1 MSYRAVAL
9 ARTAGCRRARGPA
22 LANVPRAARECARG
36 TSATIMGD
44 AMTYHRRAVRTLLLA
59 VSALLMVG
67 GSARA
72 SEPPRSRVL
81 VTQTS
86 ADLSQAMRSLP
97 PRRFSPTVRIA
108 RGVRVI
114 DVDDTLRYQRFIGAG
129 GGMTDSSAWLIWT
142 QLAPAQRSRLMRLL
156 FAVSGAHLS
165 FLRVPIGAS
174 DYTADG
180 VPYSYDDE
188 PVGQTD
194 PRLTDFSVAHDQPY
208 ILPALRFAQYL
219 NPTLYLEG
227 VPWSAPGWMKAN
239 DALDDHDHAGT
250 LLPRDDAVFGRYL
263 AAFVRAYRNQGVRV
277 KGLAVQD
284 EPNEPNP
291 YPGMQLTL
299 PQEADLVARDIRPAL
314 RSAGLAVN
322 VFGWDLSWG
331 PPNAVG
337 PLIDEA
343 RNGTLTGLAWHCY
356 AGTPQFMSSAHR
368 VAPRALQI
376 VDECSSGSADAFATS
391 ELLISATRNW
401 ANAVALWNLALL
413 PQGGP
418 AQALGYGCE
427 ACTGVVS
434 VDPQTGQYALS
445 RDYYELA
452 QFSRFIP
459 PGAVRVS
466 SPHFVSYGLR
476 DYKTVVSSGLDD
488 VAFLD
493 PDGTRV
499 LFAYNTGPTAVSF
512 AVRWDRSAFTYRIPP
527 HATTTLRWR

>member
-1 MSYRAVAL
+1 M
-9 ARTAGCRRARGPA
+9 
-22 LANVPRAARECARG
+22 
-36 TSATIMGD
+36 
-44 AMTYHRRAVRTLLLA
+44 AMTYHRWAIWTPLLA
-59 VSALLMVG
+59 VAAILMVVG
-67 GSARA
+67 PAWASA
-72 SEPPRSRVL
+72 PPRSRVL

-86 ADLSQAMRSLP
+86 ADLSQAMQPSP
-97 PRRFSPTVRIA
+97 ARRFSPAMRIA

-114 DVDDTLRYQRFIGAG
+114 DVDDMHRYQRFIGAG
-129 GGMTDSSAWLIWT
+129 GGMTDSSASLIWT
-142 QLAPAQRSRLMRLL
+142 QLTVAQRSRLMRLL
-156 FAVSGAHLS
+156 FAASGAHLS

-180 VPYSYDDE
+180 MPYSYDDE
-188 PVGQTD
+188 PAGRTD
-194 PRLTDFSVAHDQPY
+194 QRLTDFSVAHDEPY
-208 ILPALRFAQYL
+208 VLPALRYAQQL
-219 NPTLYLEG
+219 NPDLYLEG

-239 DALDDHDHAGT
+239 HALDNVDHAGT
-250 LLPRDDAVFGRYL
+250 LLPRDDAAYGRYL
-263 AAFVRAYRNQGVRV
+263 AAFVRAYRDRGVSV
-277 KGLAVQD
+277 KGIAVQD

-291 YPGMQLTL
+291 YPGMQLTI

-314 RSAGLAVN
+314 RSAGLSAD

-331 PPNAVG
+331 PLDAIGSLTHEAVS
-337 PLIDEA
+337 
-343 RNGTLTGLAWHCY
+343 GTLTGLAWHCY
-356 AGTPQFMSSAHR
+356 GGAPQFMSSAHA

-376 VDECSSGSADAFATS
+376 VDECSSGSKDVFPTS

-401 ANAVALWNLALL
+401 ASAVALWNLALF

-434 VDPQTGQYALS
+434 IDPQTRRFALS

-452 QFSRFIP
+452 QFSRFIQ

-476 DYKTVVSSGLDD
+476 DFKTVISSGLDD

-493 PDGTRV
+493 PNGTRV
-499 LFAYNTGPTAVSF
+499 LFVYNTGPTAVTF
-512 AVRWDRSAFTYRIPP
+512 AVRWHRSSFTYRISS
-527 HATTTLRWR
+527 HATATLRWR